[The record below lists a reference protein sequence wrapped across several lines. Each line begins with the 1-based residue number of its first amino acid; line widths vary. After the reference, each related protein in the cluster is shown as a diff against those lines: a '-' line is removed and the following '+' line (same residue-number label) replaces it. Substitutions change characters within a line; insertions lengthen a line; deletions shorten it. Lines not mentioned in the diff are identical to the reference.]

1 MALWDIVLGDIE
13 GIGDYIATCL
23 HILSPYQEQSSIN
36 KTIHEYGEH
45 YQHVYSKQPN
55 YKKGAALSKIVS
67 VKKVVKSNGAAKKF
81 GCDGK
86 G

>member
-1 MALWDIVLGDIE
+1 MQFTINKLSLF
-13 GIGDYIATCL
+13 IGDYIATCL

-36 KTIHEYGEH
+36 KTILSMENIISMST
-45 YQHVYSKQPN
+45 QNSPIV
-55 YKKGAALSKIVS
+55 KKSAALSKIVS
-67 VKKVVKSNGAAKKF
+67 VKKVVKSNGGAKKN